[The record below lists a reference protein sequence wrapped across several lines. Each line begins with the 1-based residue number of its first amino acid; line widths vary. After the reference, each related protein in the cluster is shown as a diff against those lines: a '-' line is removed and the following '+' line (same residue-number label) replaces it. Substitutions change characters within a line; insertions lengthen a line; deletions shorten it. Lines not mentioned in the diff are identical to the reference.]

1 MHTMY
6 LPGAFT
12 VQRREGNGSLGSRIT
27 RRCKLYG
34 SWELNLCP
42 LEEQQVILTTE
53 PRLQSMIV
61 SFGCR
66 LSEEILLIL
75 AKCCA
80 ECVPEDIS
88 R

>member
-1 MHTMY
+1 M
-6 LPGAFT
+6 
-12 VQRREGNGSLGSRIT
+12 
-27 RRCKLYG
+27 
-34 SWELNLCP
+34 
-42 LEEQQVILTTE
+42 ILTTE